1 MDGARKETING
12 KEYTVVK
19 LQHQPKKNKTRED
32 DYLDNAA
39 TVAFLYPQYT
49 LKQIYEELPA
59 YQVTA
64 MLIAAR
70 KEQAHQLLLLN
81 GIIHGPNA
89 KKKEAYKKLI
99 DYLSKLE
106 KGEIKG

>member
-1 MDGARKETING
+1 MEGARKETING

-19 LQHQPKKNKTRED
+19 LQHQPKKSPKT
-32 DYLDNAA
+32 DNSIEKSA
-39 TVAFLYPQYT
+39 TVAYLYPQYT
-49 LKQIYEELPA
+49 LKQAYEVLPS
-59 YQVTA
+59 YQIDVLLMT
-64 MLIAAR
+64 AR

-99 DYLSKLE
+99 DYLNKLE
-106 KGEIKG
+106 KGEINL

>member
-19 LQHQPKKNKTRED
+19 LQHQPKKKAETD
-32 DYLDNAA
+32 DYMDTVA
-39 TVAFLYPQYT
+39 TVAFLFPQYT
-49 LKQIYEELPA
+49 IKQIYEELPA
-59 YQVTA
+59 YQVSA
-64 MLIAAR
+64 LLMAAR

>member
-19 LQHQPKKNKTRED
+19 LQHQPKKKVKED
-32 DYLDNAA
+32 DYLEAAA
-39 TVAFLYPQYT
+39 TVAYLYPQYT

-64 MLIAAR
+64 LVTAAR

-99 DYLSKLE
+99 DYLSKIE
-106 KGEIKG
+106 KGELKG

>member
-19 LQHQPKKNKTRED
+19 LQHQPKKTVKED
-32 DYLDNAA
+32 NYLDTAA
-39 TVAFLYPQYT
+39 TVAYLYPQYT

-59 YQVTA
+59 YQVSA
-64 MLIAAR
+64 LVMAAR

-106 KGEIKG
+106 KGEIRG

>member
-1 MDGARKETING
+1 MDGARKETIDG

-19 LQHQPKKNKTRED
+19 LQHQPKKKVEQ
-32 DYLDNAA
+32 DNDLEAIA
-39 TVAFLYPQYT
+39 TVAYLYPQYT

-59 YQVTA
+59 YQVNA
-64 MLIAAR
+64 LIMAAR

-89 KKKEAYKKLI
+89 KKKDAYKKLI
-99 DYLSKLE
+99 EHLSKLE
-106 KGEIKG
+106 KGNFKG